1 MKLANVRISTCLLAV
16 AICNIVLVHGF
27 VPPGSEVGGVF
38 VNAGCRRFGTVTAP
52 IHSAN
57 NCDGRCIHRP
67 LQVINSNG
75 DNSNENG
82 VSEQEEQQN
91 QEQVSKNSKTQ
102 KSKKKKRFAVGEELK
117 QLRAELDS
125 LRENLHW
132 AQAMEDDERVVDLKS
147 AIQTG
152 EQRDPDLCYAK
163 ALQMLAQ
170 TKASTTTSSTGLS
183 SSAINLSPEEKQRL
197 LEKWQKEAEAA
208 RSKLP
213 QFQLEGLWVG
223 K

>member
-1 MKLANVRISTCLLAV
+1 MKIANVRISTYLLSV

-38 VNAGCRRFGTVTAP
+38 VNAGCRHLGTVAAP
-52 IHSAN
+52 LHGAN
-57 NCDGRCIHRP
+57 NCDGRHIHRP
-67 LQVINSNG
+67 LQVTNSNG

-91 QEQVSKNSKTQ
+91 QQEVSKNSKAQ

-170 TKASTTTSSTGLS
+170 TKASTTTSSTSQS